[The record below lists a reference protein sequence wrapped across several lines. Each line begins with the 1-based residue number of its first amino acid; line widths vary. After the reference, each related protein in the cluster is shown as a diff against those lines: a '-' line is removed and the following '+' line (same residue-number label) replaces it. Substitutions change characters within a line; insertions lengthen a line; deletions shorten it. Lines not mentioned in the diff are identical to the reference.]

1 MHGEKGNGIVTIR
14 KKSFV
19 LVLAIAFFVGMSAT
33 MGGIL
38 LIENGIVG
46 GTVKL
51 SKKEYSYYQQLDQRY
66 SKLNQLYNE
75 VTDNFYKKPM
85 KKTWRPVCT
94 KD

>member
-46 GTVKL
+46 
-51 SKKEYSYYQQLDQRY
+51 YSEIIEKGIFL
-66 SKLNQLYNE
+66 L
-75 VTDNFYKKPM
+75 PAA
-85 KKTWRPVCT
+85 
-94 KD
+94 

>member
-38 LIENGIVG
+38 LIEKGIF
-46 GTVKL
+46 L
-51 SKKEYSYYQQLDQRY
+51 L
-66 SKLNQLYNE
+66 
-75 VTDNFYKKPM
+75 PAA
-85 KKTWRPVCT
+85 
-94 KD
+94 